1 MDTSFFIHQIDSGPQ
16 ELFISISILI
26 LVISIDIY
34 PYFIFSFD
42 KVKVILSNFINHKYK
57 IKVIFKRP
65 FIELNIINKKKLLK
79 IELELSEKY
88 LRNGDFIY
96 I

>member
-34 PYFIFSFD
+34 PYFIFSFLVD
-42 KVKVILSNFINHKYK
+42 NTHTLFKVNKPIDNTL
-57 IKVIFKRP
+57 
-65 FIELNIINKKKLLK
+65 LNISKLILHVYS
-79 IELELSEKY
+79 IETHETQTV
-88 LRNGDFIY
+88 
-96 I
+96 